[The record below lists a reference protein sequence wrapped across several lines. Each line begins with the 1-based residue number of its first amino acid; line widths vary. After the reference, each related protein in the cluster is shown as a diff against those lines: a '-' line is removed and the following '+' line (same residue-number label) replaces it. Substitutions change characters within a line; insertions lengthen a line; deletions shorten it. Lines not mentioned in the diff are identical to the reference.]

1 MFNFDIVVKNNK
13 IEWIYYC
20 FSKRQIFIKSDN
32 KYIPTLEE
40 LYRIYDSINRGIE
53 IEWIIC
59 DDVTIKFYGEDSSE
73 PDIEYLDIPI
83 GISVSSHNI
92 RVKFMDEIN
101 KLMNIMTEL
110 NNLQSTY
117 EGIQRA
123 LVFNCNFLLEKYVN
137 RNLNKKII
145 EWTFSSFDDSFQS
158 LLYFM
163 IYNNNHKIIKI
174 LLDNNIVISQD
185 DINCMK
191 NFGDSTT
198 QKLICNSQQYL
209 TSEFNHKRKA
219 ED

>member
-13 IEWIYYC
+13 IEWVYYC
-20 FSKRQIFIKSDN
+20 FSRRQIFIKSDN

-83 GISVSSHNI
+83 GISVSSRNI

-185 DINCMK
+185 DMNCMK
-191 NFGDSTT
+191 KFGDSAT

-209 TSEFNHKRKA
+209 TGEFNHKRKA